1 MRYAYQRLNGGSAP
15 ATPGFNALR
24 QNGHLTGRLT
34 PPRPFRPL
42 SRRSGRIPASPYP
55 PLRYF
60 QSGPTVTSPS
70 TFFQRT
76 AITPLTSCLTSGVHF
91 NFTPP
96 TTYHLPPTT
105 YHPPPPA
112 E

>member
-1 MRYAYQRLNGGSAP
+1 MRYVCHYPTGALPLRPRDL
-15 ATPGFNALR
+15 TPCARIAIF
-24 QNGHLTGRLT
+24 TGRLT

-91 NFTPP
+91 IGKRSPP
-96 TTYHLPPTT
+96 DFPTSH
-105 YHPPPPA
+105 HPPPTSC
-112 E
+112 